1 MELKKI
7 SLNLK
12 HSIIHNN
19 QNILDYSPYSVAEFL
34 DIYSKILQSY
44 ICYANEQLGE
54 DSEAYIS
61 KNELEKIDSLF
72 RELTDNF
79 FPMAH
84 TNNPLRDLQ
93 IVETEKF
100 RVFQNRLMHFIDH
113 NQRTNEISEYL
124 SESIERL
131 TNP

>member
-12 HSIIHNN
+12 HSITHNN
-19 QNILDYSPYSVAEFL
+19 QNILDYSPYIVAEFL

-84 TNNPLRDLQ
+84 TPSPFRDLQ
-93 IVETEKF
+93 IVEKEKF
-100 RVFQNRLMHFIDH
+100 RDFQKLLNEFIKQ

-124 SESIERL
+124 HESIERL
-131 TNP
+131 NNP

>member
-12 HSIIHNN
+12 HSIINNN
-19 QNILDYSPYSVAEFL
+19 QKILDYSPYSVAEFL

-84 TNNPLRDLQ
+84 TNSPLRNLQ

-100 RVFQNRLMHFIDH
+100 RDFQELLNEFIKQ
-113 NQRTNEISEYL
+113 NKKTNEISKYL

-131 TNP
+131 DNP